1 MSGHERVAVEL
12 RRRIMTGAYPR
23 GSRLPPVWR
32 IGDEFGVT
40 EPVASRAVAELKRAG
55 LLRSVPGVGV
65 WVVDEITDAARM
77 QTALDAARAGE
88 YLPDMWNADAKVYD
102 GESSEPEIVEFP
114 APWIQRLL
122 DERAAL
128 TLRLADAERDATMS
142 GTRSS

>member
-1 MSGHERVAVEL
+1 MTGHERVAAEL
-12 RRRIMTGAYPR
+12 RRRIMTGAYPL
-23 GSRLPPVWR
+23 GSRLPSVWR

-40 EPVASRAVAELKRAG
+40 EPVTSRAVGELRRAG

-65 WVVDEITDAARM
+65 WVVDKITDTARM
-77 QTALDAARAGE
+77 QTALDAARTGE
-88 YLPDMWNADAKVYD
+88 YLPEMWNADAKAYD
-102 GESSEPEIVEFP
+102 GADSEPEIVEFP

-128 TLRLADAERDATMS
+128 ASRLAEIERDATIS